1 MGWLCRNRSWIRH
14 EGWLSRGCVAVGGVH
29 VGVGKWLNRRR
40 ASEMEILETLPD
52 LPASDSP
59 TLHDRTDGCDDIV
72 LRRALHYRLAP
83 DRISVK
89 R

>member
-1 MGWLCRNRSWIRH
+1 M
-14 EGWLSRGCVAVGGVH
+14 AVDSVH
-29 VGVGKWLNRRR
+29 IGVGEWLNRRR
-40 ASEMEILETLPD
+40 ASEMEILETVLD

-59 TLHDRTDGCDDIV
+59 ALHDRTDGCDDVV
-72 LRRALHYRLAP
+72 LRRALHYRARRSP